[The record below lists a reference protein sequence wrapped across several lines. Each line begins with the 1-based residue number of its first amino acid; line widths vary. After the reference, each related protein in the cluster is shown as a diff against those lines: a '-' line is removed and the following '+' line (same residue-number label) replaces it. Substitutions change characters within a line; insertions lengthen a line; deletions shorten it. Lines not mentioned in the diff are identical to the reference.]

1 MMMNLPLEMVFDH
14 GDHGVL
20 NVLLVGGEVGA
31 GVLLFELGGQLL
43 ADEVRVADLFA
54 VQFDE
59 G

>member
-1 MMMNLPLEMVFDH
+1 MNLPLEMVFDH

-43 ADEVRVADLFA
+43 ADEV
-54 VQFDE
+54 
-59 G
+59 